1 MSLDSIFVLRSIFV
15 VVITT
20 AVSVMVA
27 LYLIDASNVQYRAVA
42 SMLVS
47 PSSDTLDEGDQLY
60 ALDTL
65 TRPTVMATFVEVMNS
80 AYVLDAAMSQ
90 EASIVT
96 PDGIELSATAAPSA
110 NVIDVAVIA
119 PSADDAAAIANGSVD
134 AGLAFLEERYGTL
147 IRFER
152 LDAATPPETPHS
164 PQPVRDVSL
173 AVALGLV
180 VGTFVVMLMA
190 SVAYRRSREIA
201 LTRHEHAFDPRV

>member
-1 MSLDSIFVLRSIFV
+1 MGLDSIFVLRSVFV

-20 AVSVMVA
+20 VVSVMVA
-27 LYLIDASNVQYRAVA
+27 LYLIDASTVQYRAVA

-47 PSSDTLDEGDQLY
+47 PSTDSLDDGDQLY

-80 AYVLDAAMSQ
+80 AYVLNTAMSQ
-90 EASIVT
+90 VASTT
-96 PDGIELSATAAPSA
+96 PDSIELSATSAPST

-173 AVALGLV
+173 AAALGLAI
-180 VGTFVVMLMA
+180 GAFVVLLMA
-190 SVAYRRSREIA
+190 SVAYGRPRKIA
-201 LTRHEHAFDPRV
+201 LARHEHAFDPRF